1 MYWPFK
7 TTVKFR
13 NDDGRELRLTYAVS
27 ASDVI
32 EAKRELERRFYSQG
46 VFRYTIEQI
55 VAATKQEATIF
66 NLPARCVQLLGY

>member
-32 EAKRELERRFYSQG
+32 EAQRELERRFCSQG
-46 VFRYTIEQI
+46 VFGYTIEQI
-55 VAATKQEATIF
+55 VTATKQEATIF
-66 NLPARCVQLLGY
+66 NLPPRCVQLLGY